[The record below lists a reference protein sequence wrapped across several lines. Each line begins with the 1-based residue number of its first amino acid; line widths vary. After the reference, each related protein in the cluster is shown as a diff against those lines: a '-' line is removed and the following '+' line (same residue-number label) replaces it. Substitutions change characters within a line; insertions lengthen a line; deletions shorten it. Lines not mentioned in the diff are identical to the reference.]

1 MKIGMIGLGRMGANM
16 VRRLVRAGHEC
27 VGYDA
32 AAASVDALVAEG
44 VKGAYS
50 LEELVRE
57 LPAPR
62 VVWMMVPAAVVE
74 PVLDTLGRL
83 LAKDDVIID
92 GGNSEYRLAIS
103 RSRML
108 ADRGIQFMDV
118 GTSGGVWGL
127 ERGYCLMIGGDQAT
141 AQRLEPI
148 FEALAPAP
156 IEAASGTGSSETK
169 GYLYCGHAGAGHF
182 VKMVHNAIEYSVMAA
197 YAEGFN
203 LLKHAGRGSA
213 HLAADA
219 ETTPLSDREA
229 FLYDFDVGAIA
240 DVWRNGS
247 VIRSWLLDLTA
258 AALTDD
264 TELEG
269 FSGNVSDSG
278 EGRWALKAA
287 IDLSVPMPSLSTALF
302 NRFSSRDEDSYAN
315 RLLSAM
321 RKQFGGHHEKKREGD
336 SG

>member
-16 VRRLVRAGHEC
+16 VRRLVQAGHEC

-32 AAASVDALVAEG
+32 TAASVGALVAEG

-74 PVLDTLGRL
+74 PVLETLGGL
-83 LAKDDVIID
+83 LSKGDVIID
-92 GGNSEYRLAIS
+92 GGNSEYRLAIP
-103 RSRML
+103 RARAL
-108 ADRGIQFMDV
+108 AERGIQFMDV

-127 ERGYCLMIGGDQAT
+127 ERGYCLMIGGDRET
-141 AQRLEPI
+141 AKRLEPI

-156 IEAASGTGSSETK
+156 IEAARASDASRSK

-203 LLKHAGRGSA
+203 LLKHAGRGA
-213 HLAADA
+213 EHRAADA
-219 ETTPLSDREA
+219 ETTPLSHREEY
-229 FLYDFDVGAIA
+229 LYDFDVGAIA

-258 AALTDD
+258 AALKED
-264 TELEG
+264 TQLEG

-321 RKQFGGHHEKKREGD
+321 RKQFGGHHEKK
-336 SG
+336 